1 MPCLCG
7 GLSLGVPPSSL
18 AWGSFDQSL
27 QRQRVQIGGLVL
39 GHSDG
44 LLSGMCGLFFVCL
57 FVVVVVFF
65 VVFFLGVGRRSL
77 CQSPSAIY
85 LALST
90 VWGIAGDALRML
102 NQNRHQ

>member
-1 MPCLCG
+1 M
-7 GLSLGVPPSSL
+7 
-18 AWGSFDQSL
+18 
-27 QRQRVQIGGLVL
+27 L

-57 FVVVVVFF
+57 FVVVVVF
-65 VVFFLGVGRRSL
+65 VFLFLGVGRRSL

-90 VWGIAGDALRML
+90 VWGIAGDTLRML

>member
-1 MPCLCG
+1 M
-7 GLSLGVPPSSL
+7 
-18 AWGSFDQSL
+18 
-27 QRQRVQIGGLVL
+27 L

-44 LLSGMCGLFFVCL
+44 LLSGMCGFIFLIFFI
-57 FVVVVVFF
+57 FF
-65 VVFFLGVGRRSL
+65 FFWGGGRRSL
-77 CQSPSAIY
+77 CLSPSAIY